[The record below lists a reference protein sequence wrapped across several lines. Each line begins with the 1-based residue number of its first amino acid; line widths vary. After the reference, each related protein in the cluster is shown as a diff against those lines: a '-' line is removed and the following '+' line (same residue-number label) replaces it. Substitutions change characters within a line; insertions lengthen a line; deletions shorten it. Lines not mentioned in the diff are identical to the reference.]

1 MCMGSYIPPPAFHT
15 FDPIWRVPTDLID
28 AIDSSM
34 EGRHSDLISLI
45 GVQRGLDLE
54 EGKKPSID
62 RPNLLFISL
71 ILWQEDGSSPR
82 PLDSGHS
89 KEKLGR
95 FPTNDGNAIEYLL
108 ENTREEDGN
117 SLLHKLLTKLCRG
130 LTEECLGRAG
140 FSKGLGGVELLGWL
154 DSQEV
159 NDMRKEIERGRWTV
173 MSSEPLDG
181 GVQDA
186 FRHLLVYLRAAGRSK
201 CGLLM
206 GRHS

>member
-1 MCMGSYIPPPAFHT
+1 MGNYIPPPAFHT
-15 FDPIWRVPTDLID
+15 FDPIGRVPTDLIGV
-28 AIDSSM
+28 IESSM
-34 EGRHSDLISLI
+34 EGRHADLISLI
-45 GVQRGLDLE
+45 GTKTGLDLE
-54 EGKKPSID
+54 EGKEPNID
-62 RPNLLFISL
+62 RPNLLFMSL

-95 FPTNDGNAIEYLL
+95 FPTNDGNPMEYLL
-108 ENTREEDGN
+108 ENTREEAGN
-117 SLLHKLLTKLCRG
+117 SFLHKLLTKFCRG
-130 LTEECLGRAG
+130 LTEEYLGQPG
-140 FSKGLGGVELLGWL
+140 FSKGLGGIELLGWL
-154 DSQEV
+154 DSKEV
-159 NDMRKEIERGRWTV
+159 NDLKKEIEKGKWTV

-206 GRHS
+206 RRHS

>member
-1 MCMGSYIPPPAFHT
+1 
-15 FDPIWRVPTDLID
+15 
-28 AIDSSM
+28 M
-34 EGRHSDLISLI
+34 EGGHSDLISII
-45 GVQRGLDLE
+45 GMQRGLYLE
-54 EGKKPSID
+54 EGKEPNTD
-62 RPNLLFISL
+62 RANLLFISL

-108 ENTREEDGN
+108 ENTRGEADN
-117 SLLHKLLTKLCRG
+117 NFLHELLTKLCRG
-130 LTEECLGRAG
+130 FTEEYLGKPG
-140 FSKGLGGVELLGWL
+140 YNKGLGGIELLGWL
-154 DSQEV
+154 DTQEV
-159 NDMRKEIERGRWTV
+159 YDLRKEIEKGGWTV

-186 FRHLLVYLRAAGRSK
+186 FRHLLVYLRSAGRSK

-206 GRHS
+206 RRHT